1 MPALARGGGMA
12 NWWVGHI
19 RTKAPGI
26 QGLFYLVG
34 NLIGEFSENRT
45 NQLIV

>member
-1 MPALARGGGMA
+1 MHVSGRGGGIGD
-12 NWWVGHI
+12 WWVGHI